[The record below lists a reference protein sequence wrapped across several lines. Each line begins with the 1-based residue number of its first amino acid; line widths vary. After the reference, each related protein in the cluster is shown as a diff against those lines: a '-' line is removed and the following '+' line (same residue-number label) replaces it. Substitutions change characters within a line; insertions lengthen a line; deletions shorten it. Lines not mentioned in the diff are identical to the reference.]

1 MKVKNKIIA
10 SAVAVMMLT
19 SVAPMTVSAA
29 SKTKAPPKVSIT
41 SVKRVN
47 NTKANVKWKKLKKAP
62 SGYAI
67 YQKTGSKGWKLVK
80 KASKKSASA
89 TVSAGTEAKT
99 QYKVRAYKNGKKV
112 KKYYNKKT
120 KKFVSKKAY
129 KKLSKK
135 NRTRKK
141 VTTVKWGKY
150 SSVKTLNAVFSS
162 KIGTVK
168 GTIGND
174 MKTSLTWNA
183 VKGAKTYEVYYSD
196 GGKYILL
203 DTVSKN
209 SYVNTH
215 YNPEKS
221 CYYKVRPVNGAYT
234 GSWSTVLKLNPQN
247 MTFKVTYTK
256 EMPEVFCKTCGEDI
270 TAMTEKMQNEKHG
283 TTYYCSVC
291 GLNSEDSTAVS
302 HSREDIVKHIEEKHA
317 AVTQSEDEDQNV
329 PAVEELSQ
337 VQREETGNKKSVTI
351 TDDQHQHA
359 WEKTTGTEESIT
371 GYKYKTVY
379 KTICNAALPDGKGGW
394 VPCNFDLTEI
404 NREFSEYVNKNGYTL
419 DDDEYYDNEWYK
431 KLTEHEN
438 YDRDHGAKGWGSSR
452 NEYDYVKTPIKKN
465 ITVTKYTCSCGAT
478 CASYQ

>member
-19 SVAPMTVSAA
+19 SAAPMTVSAA
-29 SKTKAPPKVSIT
+29 SKAKAPSKVSIT

-62 SGYAI
+62 SGYAV

-80 KASKKSASA
+80 KASKKSSSA

-221 CYYKVRPVNGAYT
+221 CYYKVRPVNGSYT

-283 TTYYCSVC
+283 TTYYCSAC
-291 GLNSEDSTAVS
+291 GLNSEDSTAAS
-302 HSREDIVKHIEEKHA
+302 HNKEDIVKHIEEKHA
-317 AVTQSEDEDQNV
+317 AVTQSEDEDQNA
-329 PAVEELSQ
+329 PTVEELGQ
-337 VQREETGNKKSVTI
+337 IQREETGNKKSVTI

-359 WEKTTGTEESIT
+359 WEKTTGTEERIT

-394 VPCNFDLTEI
+394 VPCNFDETDYD
-404 NREFSEYVNKNGYTL
+404 NSMT
-419 DDDEYYDNEWYK
+419 DDEYAEFTLKHTLEDK
-431 KLTEHEN
+431 
-438 YDRDHGAKGWGSSR
+438 AKGARGYGSSR
-452 NEYDYVKTPIKKN
+452 NEYDYVKIPIKKSV
-465 ITVTKYTCSCGAT
+465 TVTKYTCSCGAT

>member
-1 MKVKNKIIA
+1 MVLAYLRAEIHLFLENQLPDIY
-10 SAVAVMMLT
+10 
-19 SVAPMTVSAA
+19 
-29 SKTKAPPKVSIT
+29 
-41 SVKRVN
+41 
-47 NTKANVKWKKLKKAP
+47 VKWKKLKKAP

-89 TVSAGTEAKT
+89 TVSAETEAKT

-150 SSVKTLNAVFSS
+150 SSVKTLNAVFSG

-221 CYYKVRPVNGAYT
+221 CYYKVRPVNGSYT
-234 GSWSTVLKLNPQN
+234 GSWSKVLELNPQN

-256 EMPEVFCKTCGEDI
+256 EVPEVFCKTCGEDI
-270 TAMTEKMQNEKHG
+270 TAMTEKEQNEKHG

>member
-19 SVAPMTVSAA
+19 SAAPMTVSAA
-29 SKTKAPPKVSIT
+29 SKAKAPSKVSIT

-67 YQKTGSKGWKLVK
+67 YQKTESKGWKLVK
-80 KASKKSASA
+80 KSSKKSASA

-135 NRTRKK
+135 NRTKKK

-150 SSVKTLNAVFSS
+150 SSVKTLNAVFSG

-291 GLNSEDSTAVS
+291 GLNSEDSTAAS
-302 HSREDIVKHIEEKHA
+302 HNKEDIVKHIEEKHA

-329 PAVEELSQ
+329 PAVEELSK

-351 TDDQHQHA
+351 TDDQHQHE
-359 WEKTTGTEESIT
+359 WEKTTGTEERIT

-419 DDDEYYDNEWYK
+419 NDDEYYDNKWYK
-431 KLTEHEN
+431 AIKGHIYEDEAK
-438 YDRDHGAKGWGSSR
+438 GAKGWGSSR
-452 NEYDYVKTPIKKN
+452 NEYDYVKTPIKEN

>member
-19 SVAPMTVSAA
+19 SAAPMTVSAA
-29 SKTKAPPKVSIT
+29 SKAKAPSKVSIT

-150 SSVKTLNAVFSS
+150 SSVKTLNAVFSG

-291 GLNSEDSTAVS
+291 GLNSEDSTATS
-302 HSREDIVKHIEEKHA
+302 HNREDIVKHIEEKEA
-317 AVTQSEDEDQNV
+317 CCSN
-329 PAVEELSQ
+329 
-337 VQREETGNKKSVTI
+337 SV
-351 TDDQHQHA
+351 
-359 WEKTTGTEESIT
+359 G
-371 GYKYKTVY
+371 
-379 KTICNAALPDGKGGW
+379 
-394 VPCNFDLTEI
+394 
-404 NREFSEYVNKNGYTL
+404 R
-419 DDDEYYDNEWYK
+419 
-431 KLTEHEN
+431 
-438 YDRDHGAKGWGSSR
+438 
-452 NEYDYVKTPIKKN
+452 
-465 ITVTKYTCSCGAT
+465 
-478 CASYQ
+478 

>member
-19 SVAPMTVSAA
+19 SAAPMTVSAA
-29 SKTKAPPKVSIT
+29 SKAKAPSKVSIT

-150 SSVKTLNAVFSS
+150 SSVKTLNAVFSG
-162 KIGTVK
+162 KIGAVK

-234 GSWSTVLKLNPQN
+234 GSWSTALKLNPQN

-291 GLNSEDSTAVS
+291 GLNSEDSTAAS
-302 HSREDIVKHIEEKHA
+302 HSKEDIVKHIEEKHA
-317 AVTQSEDEDQNV
+317 AVAQSEDEDQNV

-337 VQREETGNKKSVTI
+337 VQREETGNEKSVTI

-359 WEKTTGTEESIT
+359 WEKTTGTEERIT

>member
-19 SVAPMTVSAA
+19 SAAPMTVSAA
-29 SKTKAPPKVSIT
+29 SKAKAPSKVSIT

-141 VTTVKWGKY
+141 VTTVNWGKY

-162 KIGTVK
+162 KIGAVK

-256 EMPEVFCKTCGEDI
+256 ELPEVFCKTCGEDI

-291 GLNSEDSTAVS
+291 GLNSEDSTATS
-302 HSREDIVKHIEEKHA
+302 HNREDIVKHIEEKHA

-329 PAVEELSQ
+329 PAVEELNQ
-337 VQREETGNKKSVTI
+337 VQREESGNKKSVTI

-359 WEKTTGTEESIT
+359 WEKTTGTEKRIV
-371 GYKYKTVY
+371 GYEYKTR
-379 KTICNAALPDGKGGW
+379 THEWCNAAFKDPKTGKLT
-394 VPCNFDLTEI
+394 PCN
-404 NREFSEYVNKNGYTL
+404 
-419 DDDEYYDNEWYK
+419 YDW
-431 KLTEHEN
+431 T
-438 YDRDHGAKGWGSSR
+438 
-452 NEYDYVKTPIKKN
+452 EYDYANDIGELSDDELLDMIKKHVQEDKEKGALGYGSTRTEVRYDKVPIKKTV
-465 ITVTKYTCSCGAT
+465 TVTKYTCSCGAT

>member
-1 MKVKNKIIA
+1 MKAKNKIIA

-19 SVAPMTVSAA
+19 SAAPMTVSAA
-29 SKTKAPPKVSIT
+29 SKAKAPSKVSIT

-62 SGYAI
+62 SGYAV

-80 KASKKSASA
+80 KASKKSSSA

-135 NRTRKK
+135 NRTTKK
-141 VTTVKWGKY
+141 VTSVKWGKY
-150 SSVKTLNAVFSS
+150 SSVKTLNAVFSG

-174 MKTSLTWNA
+174 KKTSLTWNA

-291 GLNSEDSTAVS
+291 GLNSEDSTAAS
-302 HSREDIVKHIEEKHA
+302 HSKEDIVKHIEEKHA
-317 AVTQSEDEDQNV
+317 AVAQSEDEDQNV

-359 WEKTTGTEESIT
+359 WEKTTGTEERIT

-394 VPCNFDLTEI
+394 VPCNYDLTEI
-404 NREFSEYVNKNGYTL
+404 NREFSEYVEKNGYTL
-419 DDDEYYDNEWYK
+419 DDDEYYDNKWYK
-431 KLTEHEN
+431 AIKGHIYEDEAK
-438 YDRDHGAKGWGSSR
+438 GAKGWGSSR
-452 NEYDYVKTPIKKN
+452 NEYDYVKTPIKKTV
-465 ITVTKYTCSCGAT
+465 TVTKYTCSCGAT

>member
-19 SVAPMTVSAA
+19 SAAPMTVSAA
-29 SKTKAPPKVSIT
+29 SKAKAPSKVSIT

-62 SGYAI
+62 SGYAV

-150 SSVKTLNAVFSS
+150 SSAKTLNAVFSG

-291 GLNSEDSTAVS
+291 GLNSEDSTATS

-359 WEKTTGTEESIT
+359 WEKTTGTEERIT

-452 NEYDYVKTPIKKN
+452 NEYDYVKTPIKKTV
-465 ITVTKYTCSCGAT
+465 TVTKYTCSCGAT
-478 CASYQ
+478 CTSYQ